1 MTQWP
6 ALGPPTR
13 TLITCC
19 PFCRAWRFVW
29 SVAWP
34 LPSDPYWVPM
44 IVLRV
49 LIWVFLLSFGVV
61 VISILSHKV
70 TCGQVSGF
78 LLPRVTR
85 VQHLRRRVLRG
96 TTVTRLRLRHPP
108 PIGRSVHPVRLVLAV
123 ATPSSRGSTSLVRFH
138 PVGPHILLQLVVAGS
153 FDLMIAT
160 SRYRIVPEPI
170 GRVG

>member
-1 MTQWP
+1 
-6 ALGPPTR
+6 
-13 TLITCC
+13 
-19 PFCRAWRFVW
+19 
-29 SVAWP
+29 
-34 LPSDPYWVPM
+34 PSDPYWVPM

-49 LIWVFLLSFGVV
+49 LIWGFSAFCGLLFCS
-61 VISILSHKV
+61 SITHKV

-123 ATPSSRGSTSLVRFH
+123 ATPSSRGSTSLIRFH
-138 PVGPHILLQLVVAGS
+138 PVGPHILLQLVVTGS

-170 GRVG
+170 GRAG

>member
-19 PFCRAWRFVW
+19 PFCRAWRIVW

-44 IVLRV
+44 IVVRV
-49 LIWVFLLSFGVV
+49 LIGVFLLSFGVV

-96 TTVTRLRLRHPP
+96 TTV
-108 PIGRSVHPVRLVLAV
+108 RSEEHTSELQ
-123 ATPSSRGSTSLVRFH
+123 SRGHLVCR
-138 PVGPHILLQLVVAGS
+138 LLLEKKKYTLLYQQQTCHQ
-153 FDLMIAT
+153 DQPNQKT
-160 SRYRIVPEPI
+160 YKKRKKY
-170 GRVG
+170 